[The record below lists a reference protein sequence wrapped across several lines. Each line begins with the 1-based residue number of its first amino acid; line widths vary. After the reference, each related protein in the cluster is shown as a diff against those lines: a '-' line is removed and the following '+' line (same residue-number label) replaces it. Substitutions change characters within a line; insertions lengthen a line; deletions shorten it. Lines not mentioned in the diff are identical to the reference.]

1 MTLSLKIPKIRYFC
15 NIFHKNLLRKMHLVN
30 GENRLKM
37 FKVVKTEQKI
47 EHYERP
53 KIKVLPYYKK
63 IRSKHYERVTLLTP
77 TPSSLF
83 NFIDTYYFSVFILI
97 LR

>member
-1 MTLSLKIPKIRYFC
+1 
-15 NIFHKNLLRKMHLVN
+15 MHLVN

-53 KIKVLPYYKK
+53 KIKVLP
-63 IRSKHYERVTLLTP
+63 
-77 TPSSLF
+77 
-83 NFIDTYYFSVFILI
+83 
-97 LR
+97 